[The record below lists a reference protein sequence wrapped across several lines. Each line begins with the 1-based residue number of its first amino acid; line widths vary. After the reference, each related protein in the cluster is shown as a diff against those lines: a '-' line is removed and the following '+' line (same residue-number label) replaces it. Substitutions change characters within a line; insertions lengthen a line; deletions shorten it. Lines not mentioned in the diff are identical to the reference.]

1 MTTIVGGVY
10 LERQTGEA
18 LRQRLGDL
26 ARLRIEVFRAFPYLY
41 DGDLDYEQ
49 RYLETYLRSPDSAL
63 IVASANGCASDRAS
77 DYASDHNA
85 ERIVGAATGLPLA
98 DETEAVI
105 APFRRHG
112 FDIARVFYF
121 GESVLL
127 PAFRGRGIG
136 VAFFEERE
144 AWARSLGRFSLAC
157 FCAVERPADH
167 PRRPKDYV
175 PLDAFWR
182 RRGFQPVADMTTEFV
197 WRDLDEERESP
208 KRMAYW
214 MKTLAP

>member
-1 MTTIVGGVY
+1 MGMHMTAGQAVGGVR
-10 LERQTGEA
+10 LERLTGQT
-18 LRQRLGDL
+18 LRQRLEDL

-41 DGDLDYEQ
+41 DGDLAYEQ
-49 RYLETYLRSPDSAL
+49 RYLETYLRSQDSAL
-63 IVASANGCASDRAS
+63 IAAFDEDRV
-77 DYASDHNA
+77 
-85 ERIVGAATGLPLA
+85 VGAATALPLA
-98 DETEAVI
+98 DETDNLI

-112 FDIARVFYF
+112 FEIERVFYF

-144 AWARSLGRFSLAC
+144 AWARSLGRFSIAC
-157 FCAVERPADH
+157 FCAVDRPADH

-175 PLDAFWR
+175 PLDAFWE
-182 RRGFQPVADMTTEFV
+182 RRGFRRVPDMTTRLS
-197 WRDLDEERESP
+197 WKDLDEAEESP

>member
-1 MTTIVGGVY
+1 MTTGRVMGGVH
-10 LERQTGEA
+10 LERLTGKT
-18 LRQRLGDL
+18 LSQRLEDL

-41 DGDLDYEQ
+41 DGDLAYEQ
-49 RYLETYLRSPDSAL
+49 RYLETYLRSQDSAL
-63 IVASANGCASDRAS
+63 IVASADN
-77 DYASDHNA
+77 
-85 ERIVGAATGLPLA
+85 RIVGAATALPLA
-98 DETEAVI
+98 DETDNVI

-127 PAFRGRGIG
+127 PSFRGRGIG

-144 AWARSLGRFSLAC
+144 AWALGLGRFSLAC
-157 FCAVERPADH
+157 FCAVDRPVDH

-182 RRGFQPVADMTTEFV
+182 RRGFRPVPDMTTQFS
-197 WRDLDEERESP
+197 WKDLDEAGESP
-208 KRMAYW
+208 KRMVYW